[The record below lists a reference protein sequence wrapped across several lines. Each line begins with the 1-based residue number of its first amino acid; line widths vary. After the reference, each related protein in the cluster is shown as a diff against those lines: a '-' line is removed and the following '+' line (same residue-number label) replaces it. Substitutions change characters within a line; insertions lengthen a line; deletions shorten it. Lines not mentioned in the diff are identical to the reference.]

1 MQKATWLVLLGV
13 LSVSVSGPMVKLAL
27 MAGATPVTVAFLRM
41 GVTALALGVPA
52 LRSGAL
58 GGMLRIPWKW
68 KGLALLASFF
78 LALHYTAWMTSLQK
92 TGTFASVAL
101 VCAQPLFVAV
111 FSALLLRE
119 PIPRRSIPGAVTAM
133 AGAVGIGLLSATGRG
148 GDLLGDLLAFS
159 GAITM
164 AGHWLCGRAVRRHAP
179 AMGYLVFVYA
189 CTALM
194 LAAAL
199 PFMGGFSAPVGSLPY
214 IGVLIAVCTLAG
226 HALFTYA
233 LGFVRADLIS
243 FALLGEPIGAAAW
256 AWFLFG
262 EEVGWP
268 MMLGGGLVLAGL
280 AWYLLG
286 VRRAALHTEGVKS

>member
-1 MQKATWLVLLGV
+1 MHKATGLVLLGV
-13 LSVSVSGPMVKLAL
+13 CSVSVSAPMVKLAL

-41 GVTALALGVPA
+41 GVTALVLGAPA
-52 LRSGAL
+52 LRGGAL
-58 GGMLRIPWKW
+58 AGMLRAPWKW
-68 KGLALLASFF
+68 KGLAVLASLF
-78 LALHYTAWMTSLQK
+78 LALHYAAWMTSLQK

-101 VCAQPLFVAV
+101 VCAQPLFVAI

-119 PIPRRSIPGAVTAM
+119 PIQRQAIPGAITAM

-164 AGHWLCGRAVRRHAP
+164 AGHWLCSRAVRRHVP

-189 CTALM
+189 CTAL
-194 LAAAL
+194 LLGAAL
-199 PFMGGFSAPVGSLPY
+199 PFMGGFSAPAASLPY

-233 LGFVRADLIS
+233 LGFVSADLIS